1 MISRLT
7 ASAALFAVI
16 TTATLS
22 FAATSTQ
29 VRAPGPAAAAAAAP
43 LPVVQLEPV
52 VIVGRRAA
60 QPQR

>member
-7 ASAALFAVI
+7 ATAALFAVI

-29 VRAPGPAAAAAAAP
+29 VRAPAAAAAAAP

>member
-7 ASAALFAVI
+7 ATAALFAI
-16 TTATLS
+16 IATASLS
-22 FAATSTQ
+22 FAASAR
-29 VRAPGPAAAAAAAP
+29 VRVPAPAAAP

-52 VIVGRRAA
+52 VIVGRRAV